1 MPARLDD
8 PRGGRHSD
16 GDGRRNGRQ
25 HGPAVRRPAEPWAP
39 GDDRYSDLGDPR
51 YPGSGPAYGGGPGYG
66 GGQQYDGYPGYDNA
80 PGYAGDP
87 SGYGEAPAYD
97 QPAGYG
103 ERDQYDAGYAGR
115 QQSGPA
121 RGNAKKGNAKKGKS
135 AKGKVK
141 QASKATQAE
150 AGEPETQALRV
161 RKPETETRMLRAG
174 GPESAQN
181 ERRSGKRRS
190 KAVPVVAVA
199 SAFVVLAAI
208 GTTTYYRLSVD
219 RPGAASGAAFDELKN
234 SQALA
239 VLDEERQTIA
249 DMNSAVT
256 VVSKISKVSGVSPAS
271 VVSAAEQAAQQAEQ
285 EETIAAGELS
295 PSAAMQVAQE
305 LMPDYGFSVSSQW
318 SCLYDIWERESG
330 WQWDAENASS
340 GAYGIPQSLPADKM
354 ASVADDYLTDAT
366 TQIKWGLGYI
376 EDTYGSPCAAWDF
389 ELDNGFY

>member
-1 MPARLDD
+1 V
-8 PRGGRHSD
+8 
-16 GDGRRNGRQ
+16 GRQ
-25 HGPAVRRPAEPWAP
+25 PPEPWAP
-39 GDDRYSDLGDPR
+39 GDGRYSDFNDPR
-51 YPGSGPAYGGGPGYG
+51 AAGGPAYGGAPGN
-66 GGQQYDGYPGYDNA
+66 GQRYDGYPGYQNA
-80 PGYAGDP
+80 PGYDETYGYGDG
-87 SGYGEAPAYD
+87 SGYGD
-97 QPAGYG
+97 DFGYG
-103 ERDQYDAGYAGR
+103 ETPGRGHAPGYADAPGYGEIPGYDQFDGGTGYDGR
-115 QQSGPA
+115 QQPRPP
-121 RGNAKKGNAKKGKS
+121 RGKPGKGKAPRS
-135 AKGKVK
+135 NAR
-141 QASKATQAE
+141 QAE
-150 AGEPETQALRV
+150 AREPETRALRA
-161 RKPETETRMLRAG
+161 RNPENETRVLRTG
-174 GPESAQN
+174 GPDSAQN
-181 ERRSGKRRS
+181 ERRSGKRRF

-208 GTTTYYRLSVD
+208 GTTTYYRLSAGS
-219 RPGAASGAAFDELKN
+219 PGAGSGAAFDELKN

-239 VLDEERQTIA
+239 VLDAERQTIA

-256 VVSKISKVSGVSPAS
+256 VVSKVSRVSGVSPSS

-330 WQWDAENASS
+330 WQWDAENSSS

-354 ASVADDYLTDAT
+354 ASVASDYLTDAT